1 MTCSFDT
8 MLTTVLTSFI
18 LYLIVSFLFINSK
31 RILIVGYRTV
41 VYICLLSIL
50 RLVLSIEFSFSVH
63 INLNTFFSS
72 VIFFFRQHHT
82 FFHFFKKFSR
92 NTPFSPLP
100 YHKLSIKKD
109 PQIHCDS
116 VSKNLPLRG
125 RCPEGAEGE
134 NLAIARNISDSR
146 TVLSPTACGR
156 SPLAEGAKG

>member
-72 VIFFFRQHHT
+72 VIFFFRKHHT
-82 FFHFFKKFSR
+82 FFIFLRFR
-92 NTPFSPLP
+92 YGIL
-100 YHKLSIKKD
+100 LSSFGELVLSFIFTNIGINIKK
-109 PQIHCDS
+109 I
-116 VSKNLPLRG
+116 NGLF
-125 RCPEGAEGE
+125 
-134 NLAIARNISDSR
+134 II
-146 TVLSPTACGR
+146 
-156 SPLAEGAKG
+156 

>member
-63 INLNTFFSS
+63 INLNTFFLALS
-72 VIFFFRQHHT
+72 FFFVNIIL
-82 FFHFFKKFSR
+82 FFIFLR
-92 NTPFSPLP
+92 LR
-100 YHKLSIKKD
+100 YGILLSSFGELVLSFIFTNIGINIKK
-109 PQIHCDS
+109 I
-116 VSKNLPLRG
+116 NGLF
-125 RCPEGAEGE
+125 
-134 NLAIARNISDSR
+134 II
-146 TVLSPTACGR
+146 
-156 SPLAEGAKG
+156 

>member
-63 INLNTFFSS
+63 INLNTFFNRNGHGEFISFFVNIILFFIFLRFRYGILLSS
-72 VIFFFRQHHT
+72 FGELVLSFIFT
-82 FFHFFKKFSR
+82 
-92 NTPFSPLP
+92 NIGIN
-100 YHKLSIKKD
+100 IKK
-109 PQIHCDS
+109 I
-116 VSKNLPLRG
+116 NGLF
-125 RCPEGAEGE
+125 
-134 NLAIARNISDSR
+134 II
-146 TVLSPTACGR
+146 
-156 SPLAEGAKG
+156 

>member
-1 MTCSFDT
+1 LTCSFDT

-72 VIFFFRQHHT
+72 VIFFFVNIIL
-82 FFHFFKKFSR
+82 FFIFLRFR
-92 NTPFSPLP
+92 YGIL
-100 YHKLSIKKD
+100 LSSFGELVLSFIFTNIGINIKK
-109 PQIHCDS
+109 I
-116 VSKNLPLRG
+116 NGLF
-125 RCPEGAEGE
+125 
-134 NLAIARNISDSR
+134 II
-146 TVLSPTACGR
+146 
-156 SPLAEGAKG
+156 

>member
-63 INLNTFFSS
+63 INLNTFFLALS
-72 VIFFFRQHHT
+72 FFFVNIIL
-82 FFHFFKKFSR
+82 FFIFLRFR
-92 NTPFSPLP
+92 YGIL
-100 YHKLSIKKD
+100 LSSFGELVLSFIFTNIGINIKK
-109 PQIHCDS
+109 I
-116 VSKNLPLRG
+116 NGLF
-125 RCPEGAEGE
+125 
-134 NLAIARNISDSR
+134 II
-146 TVLSPTACGR
+146 
-156 SPLAEGAKG
+156 

>member
-72 VIFFFRQHHT
+72 VIFFFVNIIL
-82 FFHFFKKFSR
+82 FFIFLRFR
-92 NTPFSPLP
+92 YGIL
-100 YHKLSIKKD
+100 LSSFGELVLSFIFTNIGINIKK
-109 PQIHCDS
+109 I
-116 VSKNLPLRG
+116 NGLF
-125 RCPEGAEGE
+125 
-134 NLAIARNISDSR
+134 II
-146 TVLSPTACGR
+146 
-156 SPLAEGAKG
+156 

>member
-72 VIFFFRQHHT
+72 VIFFFVNILL
-82 FFHFFKKFSR
+82 FFIFLRFR
-92 NTPFSPLP
+92 YGIL
-100 YHKLSIKKD
+100 LSSFGELVLSFIFTNIGINIKK
-109 PQIHCDS
+109 I
-116 VSKNLPLRG
+116 NGLF
-125 RCPEGAEGE
+125 
-134 NLAIARNISDSR
+134 II
-146 TVLSPTACGR
+146 
-156 SPLAEGAKG
+156 

>member
-63 INLNTFFSS
+63 INLNTFFLALS
-72 VIFFFRQHHT
+72 FFFVNIIL
-82 FFHFFKKFSR
+82 FFIFLRFR
-92 NTPFSPLP
+92 YRIL
-100 YHKLSIKKD
+100 LSSFGELVLSFIFTNIGINIKK
-109 PQIHCDS
+109 I
-116 VSKNLPLRG
+116 NGLF
-125 RCPEGAEGE
+125 
-134 NLAIARNISDSR
+134 II
-146 TVLSPTACGR
+146 
-156 SPLAEGAKG
+156 

>member
-1 MTCSFDT
+1 MTCSFYT

-72 VIFFFRQHHT
+72 VIFFFVNIIL
-82 FFHFFKKFSR
+82 FFIFLRFR
-92 NTPFSPLP
+92 YGIL
-100 YHKLSIKKD
+100 LSSFGELVLSFIFTNIGINIKK
-109 PQIHCDS
+109 I
-116 VSKNLPLRG
+116 NGLF
-125 RCPEGAEGE
+125 
-134 NLAIARNISDSR
+134 II
-146 TVLSPTACGR
+146 
-156 SPLAEGAKG
+156 

>member
-63 INLNTFFSS
+63 INLNNFFLSLS
-72 VIFFFRQHHT
+72 FFFVNIIL
-82 FFHFFKKFSR
+82 FFIFLRFRYGILLSSFGE
-92 NTPFSPLP
+92 LV
-100 YHKLSIKKD
+100 LSIIFTNIGINIKK
-109 PQIHCDS
+109 I
-116 VSKNLPLRG
+116 NGLF
-125 RCPEGAEGE
+125 
-134 NLAIARNISDSR
+134 II
-146 TVLSPTACGR
+146 
-156 SPLAEGAKG
+156 

>member
-63 INLNTFFSS
+63 INLNTFFLALS
-72 VIFFFRQHHT
+72 FFFVNIIL
-82 FFHFFKKFSR
+82 FFIFLR
-92 NTPFSPLP
+92 VRYGIL
-100 YHKLSIKKD
+100 LSSFGELVLSFIFTNIGINIKK
-109 PQIHCDS
+109 I
-116 VSKNLPLRG
+116 NGLF
-125 RCPEGAEGE
+125 
-134 NLAIARNISDSR
+134 II
-146 TVLSPTACGR
+146 
-156 SPLAEGAKG
+156 